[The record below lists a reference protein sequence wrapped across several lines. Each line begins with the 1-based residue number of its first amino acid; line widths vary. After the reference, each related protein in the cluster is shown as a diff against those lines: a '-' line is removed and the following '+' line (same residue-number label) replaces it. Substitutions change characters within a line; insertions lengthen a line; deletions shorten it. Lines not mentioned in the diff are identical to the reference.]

1 LLFIGALLFVG
12 SFTMLLLFVRTF
24 FAVHGAAGIVVSG
37 LTLLFFLGLAFLGIV
52 VTAIATT
59 EQIEEEGISSGC
71 GLSLGG
77 GLGAGAA
84 RCSRDFTLA
93 LAVLA
98 SM

>member
-1 LLFIGALLFVG
+1 MLLFIGALLFVG

-37 LTLLFFLGLAFLGIV
+37 LTLLFFLGLAFLGVV

-77 GLGAGAA
+77 GLGVSTSNEAQ
-84 RCSRDFTLA
+84 D
-93 LAVLA
+93 
-98 SM
+98 